1 MKKKVFSL
9 MMTLLLAFVGVVKA
23 DVVEIGNGTGTTYY
37 FPIDNYFNY
46 SCTEQIY
53 LASEIGTAGTINSIS
68 FYYNYGTAYTANNV
82 TMYMKN
88 VSRTEFASTSDYE
101 PLSAADIVWTGAI
114 APTAAGWYTFT
125 LDTPF
130 EYNGTDN
137 LLVAFYD
144 GTSGY
149 PGTSY
154 TWRQTT
160 SPESAYM
167 ALRYYSDSSNPD
179 PYNLGSY
186 SGSKTW
192 YTYRANV
199 QIDITPGGAGAPY
212 EVQIGDGTSTSG
224 YFPFYTLY
232 NYSLSENLFLAS
244 ELTDAGVLPGQVTSL
259 SWYATNSTGYEQSNI
274 SIWMANSQGNSLS
287 GTSTLTS
294 GMTLVYTGAMTPQVG
309 WNEFEC
315 NAGTFTWDGTSNI
328 LIIVQRNNGDWNS
341 TVNWQYTT
349 TSFTSNAY
357 VYNDDD
363 AYDAVTTQYSMS
375 TNSNRA
381 NIIIKGVSAGSGPD
395 YEVVNTIEI
404 EGFEAP
410 AWGVTPEDH
419 TYVPEDANYTLV
431 ESGWSYYYPSRGET
445 REQGRLIEPD
455 PNFTELDDRAYYMY
469 FYIEANEG
477 YGFTSSTEPLLN
489 GEPNMFHE
497 DSSIGETDAYLYT
510 IDFFPGDAYEE
521 GLHTYAMYGVGENA
535 TEYIDRLLIERP
547 NGAWMEPYHF
557 QLYNDGEEDVD
568 VVVID
573 FLHNN
578 GYFSMAEGTE
588 YPFTVAANGLPGVD
602 LYINTNYDWADTEE
616 INSLLAVNTTE
627 RSTHLY
633 AIIAAPYEP
642 FCPDVWE
649 KAYNIGT
656 INGEGNWSMWTD
668 EMWNE
673 VNPNEPY
680 ELHDNY
686 TLPFSEIPEGYDAVM
701 KFTLTHDM
709 MLNAYVSD
717 GDCGRDELNGK
728 VALYRSDFNG
738 EGGPMA
744 DNYYDGRPFHND
756 GGSTPSAYTSIDFET
771 GNFTQFSN
779 YTNDATY
786 PWFIAAEAAHGGSY
800 GMMSGNAGVASSSST
815 FTATVNY
822 AADGMV
828 SFDYNA
834 CGEGSSTAWDKC
846 IFKIDGTEQFRYGA
860 VQAWNNFSANVA
872 AGQHIFTWI
881 YEKDSS
887 VNPTG
892 DYFAVDNIVFDGG
905 RIMGEADR
913 ELVSIDDGGYN
924 AVAIPCNFIWQYN
937 ENQMILTADEIG
949 MNGSITSVAYK
960 RYSEGS
966 GSPATRNLDIY
977 MVHTSMDS
985 YASTA
990 DWIPVTPADLVFS
1003 GEYTFET
1010 TGTDWQTI
1018 TLDTPFEYNGTD
1030 NLCICIDDNTGTTT
1044 SRIYWSAHYTT
1055 PSNRSMRAWS
1065 SDNNFDPTQAGTPVG
1080 GTSLTGNWAAD
1091 IQLNID
1097 DQLVPIDPDHE
1108 HAYTAGPVIE
1118 GLNVLAGT
1126 YYLVASSTCE
1136 NFEVTIDFDELPC
1149 PIEAVTGIYP
1159 EDNASDVPSTNL
1171 TLHWTLNDYCNEWRI
1186 IFGSTYYPEDE
1197 PNHPAT
1203 YISEWSSDLAE
1214 SLRITD
1220 YVQLWN
1226 NTNYFWRIEQRSNP
1240 GTQWECKTSGP
1251 VFGFTTSLNSPT
1263 NLQASNTRI
1272 FEYEESVTLTWT
1284 PIQDRTY
1291 RRYRIYMDGE
1301 MIHQTP
1307 NNQVVTSYTIPQD
1320 LLTYNMYNEEG
1331 YIFEVTAV
1339 YDEGESPVSNPVEIW
1354 VSGNGTVS
1362 GYVYEQDETTP
1373 IGGVTVTIT
1382 GTNEFGQTETY
1393 TYTTDNNG
1401 YYHGNIHAGIYGY
1414 AVATMEGY
1422 QNAETTHEM
1431 PLDIVYDEETD
1442 HVDFIMDELFIAP
1455 AHVCA
1460 QTTYVQGVQGDSLV
1474 HVWWDFNFFTTLT
1487 ENFEDW
1493 ANTPYAWQND
1503 ATYPWT
1509 LTTEAHE
1516 GTYAFKSGNAGV
1528 HSSTSTLE
1536 VTVDIPQDGQFSFDL
1551 WARGESTTDTYDWD
1565 VCRFFFD
1572 GQQMFQYGQHSGWET
1587 YSMPITAGS
1596 HTFRWVY
1603 KKDSSVHPSAGDC
1616 FIIDNIVFV
1625 GHADRADRSLHH
1637 YNIYRTDCYNDGPYN
1652 SDNTTFL
1659 STVWRPDTSY
1669 MDVQWP
1675 EVPVGVYKWG
1685 VSAVYSGNYEGNPN
1699 NPRIDYPFEE
1709 RESEIVWSD
1718 LCGPCIDKDMYLENE
1733 VSVNVVLNSADSP
1746 EGVQVD
1752 FFNTNPGE
1760 QFNHPQAGVTLDQTG
1775 YYLFPRFR
1783 KGDYIVT
1790 VSLPGYETIQVPE
1803 SIWEPRDLRYV
1814 LIEIICKVQ
1823 NLYVSRTGWAMWD
1836 PQEPCP
1842 GGAVPTPTPGGYSSL
1857 SQGFEEGF
1865 GDWTTIDAN
1874 NDGYNWMLGTTYYSS
1889 GPVCHTGSNMVCSQ
1903 SYDYLTYAGI
1913 TPDNYLVSPQVT
1925 LGGTFS
1931 FWACAQDN
1939 AYPAEKFGVAV
1950 STSGNTNAADFTTI
1964 QSWTM
1969 TAKGMGAATNDTR
1982 SGNRTQ
1988 GNWYQYTVD
1997 LSDYAGQTGYVA
2009 IRHYGCY
2016 DQFLLNVDDIEMNA
2030 GRAATAERHLE
2041 GYKVMCTSIDGEP
2054 IFNHNTPADQPFC
2067 QLATDQLVE
2076 GNQYKCKVAAIYSTG
2091 MSEYEEVTWQYESC
2105 ENYAGTVNG
2114 LTAEGSTISW
2124 DYPGGGVTPGPG
2136 GDATTFTE
2144 GFEGGLPTGWTTIDG
2159 NNDGYTWTA
2168 TSAIPTTWTYYAS
2181 LTLDWYH
2188 NGTDAMCSGSYINGV
2203 GAITPDE
2210 YLVSPQVTLAAGS
2223 QLSFWVAATDASYPA
2238 DHFGV
2243 FISDNGT
2250 SGWTSVQEW
2259 TLTAK
2264 SGGFGSSDAR
2274 VRSTVGRDNRATR
2287 LGTWYNYTV
2296 DLSAYAGEKYI
2307 AFRHFN
2313 CNDQYIMCL
2322 DDVELTT
2329 GAKSDRNPWDL
2340 IANLSMTSSGQQAI
2354 ATDGEFI
2361 YTGSWQSGTPTGGS
2375 RFHQYTL
2382 DGTHVEGFEI
2392 SGMNSVQLRD
2402 FTFDGQYFYCGA
2414 SSSTLYCID
2423 LANQTLVGQTTTGCS
2438 AIRHCSYDPERDG
2451 FWMGDWSTLA
2461 LYSRTGAL
2469 VQSAPAPSSAY
2480 GSAYYKDANDVE
2492 HLYLFCQPSSNCE
2505 VYDYNITTNTL
2516 SSAPIFSISNTN
2528 AQCTGIAGG
2537 AFIGEYNGMT
2547 AFFANC
2553 QQDPN
2558 LVAIYELAAAPT
2570 PTPTPTP
2577 AEGILGAMIFVDGE
2591 WEAFVEYP
2599 TNSYT
2604 YEGDGQEICVRMVYD
2619 GTAETPANNFY
2630 YAMSCEECVGGL
2642 EPTCEPGAP
2651 IYGEVTANDQVRV
2664 YWSAPVP
2671 PTPEEGDTFEY
2682 NFDNSSIEG
2691 LTLIDNDGDGNNWML
2706 GSVAMTTG
2714 YGHNGSNDM
2723 ILSKSYDNNT
2733 GALTP
2738 DNYIVFPQS
2747 NVVNGST
2754 FSFYACGQDASWAS
2768 EHFGVAVST
2777 TGNTSA
2783 ADFTTIAEWTMTAK
2797 GTKAVRDGRD
2807 QGNWY
2812 EYTVDLSDYA
2822 GMPVYIAIRHFNC
2835 TDMFYLDVDDVTL
2848 SNPAKGNRD
2857 GIIGYNIYRSTD
2869 NVDYALVGNVPGTAT
2884 EYFDNPGE
2892 GTFYYQVTAVY
2903 ANCES
2908 EPAVSGENPAVNY
2921 VMVGRTG
2928 IGENSTEV
2936 NLFPNPTKGNVT
2948 IQAMNMHRITVVSV
2962 LGQVVFDTELEQDEY
2977 ILNMSKFNTGMY
2989 MVRVYTDEG
2998 VTVKRVT
3005 VLH

>member
-9 MMTLLLAFVGVVKA
+9 MMTLLLAFMGVAKA
-23 DVVEIGNGTGTTYY
+23 DVVELGDGSTSTNSYLPTYEFY
-37 FPIDNYFNY
+37 NY
-46 SCTEQIY
+46 SLTQQIY
-53 LASEIGTAGTINSIS
+53 TADEIGMAGTINSFA
-68 FYYNYGTAYTANNV
+68 FYAESSATRTLQVYMVHTTKTAFSGSYDWEVPTSADMV
-82 TMYMKN
+82 YSGS
-88 VSRTEFASTSDYE
+88 VSYS
-101 PLSAADIVWTGAI
+101 
-114 APTAAGWYTFT
+114 AGWNTIT
-125 LDTPF
+125 LSTPF

-137 LLVAFYD
+137 LCLIVDDNTGSYVSSVSKYVYTPGGDCALRIYSD
-144 GTSGY
+144 GTN
-149 PGTSY
+149 Y
-154 TWRQTT
+154 TATAPT
-160 SPESAYM
+160 
-167 ALRYYSDSSNPD
+167 
-179 PYNLGSY
+179 SY
-186 SGSKTW
+186 SGTTMTQK
-192 YTYRANV
+192 NCL
-199 QIDITPGGAGAPY
+199 QLDITPAAGGEPTDLT
-212 EVQIGDGTSTSG
+212 VHDGTTTNSYVPAYGFYADAYLKCEMVYPAAELSDMAYGTINSMTFYASNTSVSWGAANFQVFLREVSSASISDFYGPDRTIVYDGALSIVDGQMVVPFSTP
-224 YFPFYTLY
+224 YQY
-232 NYSLSENLFLAS
+232 NGGNLLVGMYN
-244 ELTDAGVLPGQVTSL
+244 TVTGTYVSC
-259 SWYATNSTGYEQSNI
+259 SWYGETVTGASV
-274 SIWMANSQGNSLS
+274 QGYDYSSLS
-287 GTSTLTS
+287 GVSAT
-294 GMTLVYTGAMTPQVG
+294 
-309 WNEFEC
+309 
-315 NAGTFTWDGTSNI
+315 
-328 LIIVQRNNGDWNS
+328 QRNFLPKTTFNYVPGDGPS
-341 TVNWQYTT
+341 YIV
-349 TSFTSNAY
+349 
-357 VYNDDD
+357 VD
-363 AYDAVTTQYSMS
+363 AID
-375 TNSNRA
+375 
-381 NIIIKGVSAGSGPD
+381 
-395 YEVVNTIEI
+395 I

-497 DSSIGETDAYLYT
+497 DSYIGETDAYLYT
-510 IDFFPGDAYEE
+510 IDFLPGDAYEE

-557 QLYNDGEEDVD
+557 QLYNDGSEDVE

-588 YPFTVAANGLPGVD
+588 YPFTVEHTGRPGVD
-602 LYINTNYDWADTEE
+602 LYITTNTEWTDTEE

-633 AIIAAPYEP
+633 AIIAAPYTP
-642 FCPDVWE
+642 YCPDVVE
-649 KAYNIGT
+649 TAYQLGT
-656 INGEGNWSMWTD
+656 ISAQNNSFNLWTS
-668 EMWNE
+668 EMWDGPANE
-673 VNPNEPY
+673 Y

-686 TLPFSEIPEGYDAVM
+686 TLPFPEIPEGYDAVM
-701 KFTLTHDM
+701 TFTLDHDM
-709 MLNAYVSD
+709 VLNASVSD
-717 GDCGRDELNGK
+717 GECDELNGK
-728 VALYRSDFNG
+728 VALYPANFG
-738 EGGPMA
+738 GQPGPMA
-744 DNYYDGRPFHND
+744 DNYYDGRPFHNN
-756 GGSTPSAYTSIDFET
+756 GGGAYTSIDFET
-771 GNFTQFSN
+771 GNFSQFN
-779 YTNDATY
+779 NFTNNSAY
-786 PWFIAAEAAHGGSY
+786 PWVVSTGENVAHGGTY
-800 GMMSGNAGVASSSST
+800 GMKSNCAGVANGLSQCS
-815 FTATVNY
+815 ATVNY
-822 AADGMV
+822 TAAGTV
-828 SFDYNA
+828 SFDFFA
-834 CGEGSSTAWDKC
+834 SGEGSGSYIWDEC
-846 IFKIDGTEQFRYGA
+846 TFQIDGVQQFRYGA
-860 VQAWNNFSANVA
+860 DRTWRIFTADVA
-872 AGQHIFTWI
+872 AGQHTFTWT
-881 YEKDSS
+881 YEKDGS
-887 VNPTG
+887 VNSTG

-905 RIMGEADR
+905 RMVAGNRDDLTYNFDDSSLQGWTNIDADGDGNIWVSSSNPGIYHNSGVNLSGTGNNGSEAYVISGSYANQGGLVLYPDNY
-913 ELVSIDDGGYN
+913 LVSPQIALG
-924 AVAIPCNFIWQYN
+924 
-937 ENQMILTADEIG
+937 
-949 MNGSITSVAYK
+949 GSITFWACGQDNTYCHEHFGVAVSTTSNTNASSFTTIQEWTINAK
-960 RYSEGS
+960 GQ
-966 GSPATRNLDIY
+966 GAKTNNTRSDSMRQTAWTQYTVDLSAYAGQTGYVAIRHFNCYDQFILNVDDI
-977 MVHTSMDS
+977 
-985 YASTA
+985 
-990 DWIPVTPADLVFS
+990 
-1003 GEYTFET
+1003 
-1010 TGTDWQTI
+1010 TI
-1018 TLDTPFEYNGTD
+1018 TTPDTP
-1030 NLCICIDDNTGTTT
+1030 
-1044 SRIYWSAHYTT
+1044 
-1055 PSNRSMRAWS
+1055 
-1065 SDNNFDPTQAGTPVG
+1065 V
-1080 GTSLTGNWAAD
+1080 
-1091 IQLNID
+1091 
-1097 DQLVPIDPDHE
+1097 DPDQPAE
-1108 HAYTAGPVIE
+1108 HTFTAGPVIE

-1136 NFEVTIDFDELPC
+1136 DFEVSINFEELPC
-1149 PIEAVTGIYP
+1149 PIEPVTGIYP
-1159 EDNASDVPSTNL
+1159 EDNAYDIPKTDL
-1171 TLHWTLNDYCNEWRI
+1171 TLRWTLNDYANEYRLV
-1186 IFGSTYYPEDE
+1186 FGSTYYPDDE

-1203 YISEWSSDLAE
+1203 YIGEWSSDLAE
-1214 SLRITD
+1214 SFRITD
-1220 YVQLWN
+1220 VVTLWN
-1226 NTNYFWRIEQRSNP
+1226 NTNYFWRIDQRSNP
-1240 GTQWECKTSGP
+1240 GTPYECVTIGP
-1251 VFGFTTSLNSPT
+1251 VFGFTTSLNVPQ
-1263 NLQASNTRI
+1263 NLQATNTRI
-1272 FEYEESVTLTWT
+1272 FEYEESVTLSWQA
-1284 PIQDRTY
+1284 IQDRTY

-1301 MIHQTP
+1301 MIYQTP

-1320 LLTYNMYNEEG
+1320 LLTYNMYNEQG
-1331 YIFEVTAV
+1331 YIFNVTAV
-1339 YDEGESPVSNPVEIW
+1339 YDEGESPMSNPVEIW
-1354 VSGNGTVS
+1354 VSGNGSVS
-1362 GYVYEQDETTP
+1362 GTVWEQDETTP

-1382 GTNEFGQTETY
+1382 GTNEFGQPETY
-1393 TYTTDNNG
+1393 TFITEPDGTYE
-1401 YYHGNIHAGIYGY
+1401 GNVHAGNYGY
-1414 AVATMEGY
+1414 AVATMEHY
-1422 QNAETTHEM
+1422 QNAETIH
-1431 PLDIVYDEETD
+1431 PLPFDVIYDEETD
-1442 HVDFIMDELFIAP
+1442 HVDFFMDELFVAP

-1460 QTTYVQGVQGDSLV
+1460 QPVYVQGVQGDSLV

-1493 ANTPYAWQND
+1493 ANTPYAWVNNS
-1503 ATYPWT
+1503 TYPWA
-1509 LTTEAHE
+1509 LTTDAHE

-1528 HSSTSTLE
+1528 ASSTSELS
-1536 VTVDIPQDGQFSFDL
+1536 VTVEIPQDGQFSFDY
-1551 WARGESTTDTYDWD
+1551 RCQGEGSYTYWD
-1565 VCRFFFD
+1565 HCDFVFD
-1572 GQQMFQYGQHSGWET
+1572 GQTIFSHGADLSGWQS

-1596 HTFRWVY
+1596 HTFKWSY
-1603 KKDSSVHPSAGDC
+1603 TKDSSVNPTGDN
-1616 FIIDNIVFV
+1616 FTIDNIVFV

-1685 VSAVYSGNYEGNPN
+1685 VSAVYAGNYEGNPN
-1699 NPRIDYPFEE
+1699 NPRVDYPFEE

-1746 EGVQVD
+1746 EGVRVD
-1752 FFNTNPGE
+1752 FFNLMPGE
-1760 QFNHPQAGVTLDQTG
+1760 QFNHPQEGVTLDQTG

-1783 KGDYIVT
+1783 KGTYMVT
-1790 VSLPGYETIQVPE
+1790 VSLPGYETITVEEP
-1803 SIWEPRDLRYV
+1803 IWEPRDLRYV

-1842 GGAVPTPTPGGYSSL
+1842 GGATPTPGPTPGGGSSL

-1874 NDGYNWMLGTTYYSS
+1874 NDGYNWMLGTTYYTS

-1903 SYDYLTYAGI
+1903 SYDYQTYAGLH
-1913 TPDNYLVSPQVT
+1913 PDNYLVSPQVT

-1939 AYPAEKFGVAV
+1939 AYAAEKFGVAV

-1997 LSDYAGQTGYVA
+1997 LSAYAGQTGYVA
-2009 IRHYGCY
+2009 IRHYDCY

-2030 GRAATAERHLE
+2030 GRAVAEERHLE
-2041 GYKVMCTSIDGEP
+2041 GYKVMCTSVDGEP

-2067 QLATDQLVE
+2067 QLAINNPDALVDGE
-2076 GNQYKCKVAAIYSTG
+2076 TYICKVAAIYSTG
-2091 MSEYEEVTWQYESC
+2091 MSEYESVEWQYESC

-2322 DDVELTT
+2322 DDVELGTS
-2329 GAKSDRNPWDL
+2329 AKSDRNPWDL
-2340 IANLSMTSSGQQAI
+2340 IANLSMSSAGQQAI
-2354 ATDGEFI
+2354 AIDGNNI
-2361 YTGSWQSGTPTGGS
+2361 YTGSWQGTPTGGN

-2382 DGTHVEGFEI
+2382 DGTLVEGFEI

-2414 SSSTLYCID
+2414 SSSTLYCLD
-2423 LANQTLVGQTTTGCS
+2423 LANRTLVGQTTTGCS

-2469 VQSAPAPSSAY
+2469 IQSAPAPSSAY

-2492 HLYLFCQPSSNCE
+2492 HLYLFCQPNSDCH

-2516 SSAPIFSISNTN
+2516 SSAPIFSITGTN
-2528 AQCTGIAGG
+2528 AQCSGIAGG
-2537 AFIGEYNGMT
+2537 AFIAEYNGMT

-2691 LTLIDNDGDGNNWML
+2691 LMLIDNDGDGNNWML

-2777 TGNTSA
+2777 TGTNAS
-2783 ADFTTIAEWTMTAK
+2783 DFTTISEWTMTAK
-2797 GTKAVRDGRD
+2797 GGAKAVRDGRD

-2822 GMPVYIAIRHFNC
+2822 GQPIYIAIRHFNC

-2857 GIIGYNIYRSTD
+2857 GILSYNIYRSTD

-2908 EPAVSGENPAVNY
+2908 EPAISGEDPNVNY

-2948 IQAMNMHRITVVSV
+2948 IQAMNMHRVTVVSV

-2977 ILNMSKFNTGMY
+2977 ILNMAQFNTGMY
-2989 MVRVYTDEG
+2989 MVRVYTEEG